1 MAVYE
6 RRYRAYDGPETPT
19 WSRFLIPTR
28 YAFQRLFES
37 KGLLFFLVLCA
48 FYPIGCTFYVYIA
61 NNLSRLAA
69 LGINVTGSDTT
80 VGANFFLV
88 FFEVQATV
96 LGMVL
101 TMIVG
106 PGIVSPDLANN
117 GLPLYLVRPFSKW
130 EYTLGKL
137 LVLVTMLSL
146 ITWLPAVLLFSM
158 QAMLAGGSWLWANL
172 GLLTG
177 IVTIGLL
184 QCVIYALV
192 ATAVSAT
199 VKWRPVAAAL
209 LFAILAMGSPLGL
222 AMSGILN
229 TPYGSLVDV
238 QHVLRT
244 LRKAAFGGDLAIN
257 AEQGVMP
264 VSACIVVLVIVTV
277 LCLWQ
282 LSRRLKA
289 YEVVR

>member
-6 RRYRAYDGPETPT
+6 RRYRAYDGPETAT

-37 KGLLFFLVLCA
+37 KGLLFFLVLCS
-48 FYPIGCTFYVYIA
+48 FFPVGCTFYVYIV

-69 LGINVTGSDTT
+69 LGIEITGSNTT
-80 VGANFFLV
+80 IGPNFFLV

-101 TMIVG
+101 TLIVG
-106 PGIVSPDLANN
+106 PGVVSPDLANN

-130 EYTLGKL
+130 EYALGKL
-137 LVLVTMLSL
+137 LVLVSMLSL
-146 ITWLPAVLLFSM
+146 ITWLPALLLFGM
-158 QAMLAGGSWLWANL
+158 QVMLAGGTWLWDNL
-172 GLLTG
+172 GLLAG
-177 IVTIGLL
+177 IVTIGLI

-209 LFAILAMGSPLGL
+209 LFAIFAMGSALGL
-222 AMSGILN
+222 AMSGILGS
-229 TPYGSLVDV
+229 PYGSLLDV

-244 LRKAAFGGDLAIN
+244 LRRAAFGGDLPIN
-257 AEQGVMP
+257 AEQGVIP
-264 VSACIVVLVIVTV
+264 VPACVVMLAIVTL